1 MNESNFKIEKHLE
14 FKDKFKSK
22 ILNGKKTTTLRIYTN
37 LKEGDLVYIHC
48 GGNVIGIAEIES
60 VMQKLLKD
68 LNNEDAKLNG
78 FKSKDELLEELEKFY
93 GKLPEKIF
101 IIKFKLKSKLN
112 EEPYKIYYGNTSL
125 AEIAEKALKHLD
137 LDEKDRKILELFLKL
152 KSVRKVAFKLGG
164 LKKRGIVR
172 RVLRNSYR
180 KLKQKGLI

>member
-68 LNNEDAKLNG
+68 LNNEDAKLDG
-78 FKSKDELLEELEKFY
+78 FKSKDELLEEEYEKFVSIY
-93 GKLPEKIF
+93 KPEPKYAPYIKNF
-101 IIKFKLKSKLN
+101 LKAYITDSEIRDIIESKDYVRFHTN
-112 EEPYKIYYGNTSL
+112 PKVTFEEF
-125 AEIAEKALKHLD
+125 KALD
-137 LDEKDRKILELFLKL
+137 GYREKVPEYVKDYVPINKFM
-152 KSVRKVAFKLGG
+152 
-164 LKKRGIVR
+164 
-172 RVLRNSYR
+172 
-180 KLKQKGLI
+180 